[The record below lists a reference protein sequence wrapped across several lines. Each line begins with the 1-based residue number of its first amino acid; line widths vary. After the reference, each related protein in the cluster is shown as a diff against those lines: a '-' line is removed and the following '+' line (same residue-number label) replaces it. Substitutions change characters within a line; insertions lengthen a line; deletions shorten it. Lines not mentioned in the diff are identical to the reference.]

1 MSDFMKKFKKQ
12 FGEDSVFSFADP
24 NSDPVHPIPFGIP
37 SLDYSTNI
45 SGLPSG
51 RIVELYGGESSGK
64 TTLCLFL
71 LKSAQKLQKDPE
83 SPFYTRRGAYVDVE
97 ASASRSHMVSIGIDL
112 NDEDGLMLAEP
123 EDGEQAFDMLE
134 SMCASG
140 EFSVIIVDS
149 LAAMSPKAE
158 TENGNDYNPVG
169 LQARMISKGLR
180 KLKGI
185 AKRSNTLV
193 VFINQTRVNAG
204 QMFGNPETTP
214 GGNAMKFYASIRG
227 RVSRKVITHKQ
238 DKIGQTIFVEFV
250 KNKVG
255 APYGKTEFDYMYDGG
270 LDIYKDI
277 AEMADRLEIF
287 NKAGSWYFLGESMKD
302 PMELSDGTKVKFN
315 GKSDLAVA
323 FRMNQE
329 LFFMI
334 NNHIQDALK
343 PKSIEDVPPES
354 EEEFEESGLV

>member
-1 MSDFMKKFKKQ
+1 MSDFQKKFIKA
-12 FGEDSVFSFADP
+12 FGENSTFSFAEPD
-24 NSDPVHPIPFGIP
+24 SDPVYPIPFGIP
-37 SLDYSTNI
+37 SLDYSTKIN
-45 SGLPSG
+45 GLPSG
-51 RIVELYGGESSGK
+51 RIVELFGGESSGK
-64 TTLCLFL
+64 TTLCLEL
-71 LKSAQKLQKDPE
+71 LKNAQKFQHDEK

-97 ASASRSHMVSIGIDL
+97 NSASRAHMLSIGLDL
-112 NDEDGLMLAEP
+112 SDEEGIMFAEP

-134 SMCASG
+134 MMCASG

-149 LAAMSPKAE
+149 LAGMSPKAE

-227 RVSRKVITHKQ
+227 RVSRKLITHKGE
-238 DKIGQTIFVEFV
+238 KIGQTITVEFI

-255 APYGKTEFDYMYDGG
+255 APFGKTEFDYMYDTG

-287 NKAGSWYFLGESMKD
+287 NKSGSWYYLGESMKD
-302 PMELSDGTKVKFN
+302 PLLLSDGTPVKFN
-315 GKSDLAVA
+315 GKDALGFA

-329 LFFMI
+329 LFFMV
-334 NNHIQDALK
+334 NNQIQEALK
-343 PKSIEDVPPES
+343 PKQVDAVQ
-354 EEEFEESGLV
+354 EEEESLEESGLV